1 MSEEKRFVGGS
12 QYRLSELFSGSH
24 RAIVIPDLQRD
35 YCWGDSVHTPE
46 HKDLVNGFV
55 SSLIEMFVN
64 LGNEGERRDDFSLG
78 LVYGYEQPFDQ
89 LQLCDGQQRITT
101 LFLLLGMLNRHLG
114 DDSLKKYLISNYEE
128 EDDREPYL
136 RYSIRESSLY
146 FMSDLVC
153 RFFICGGRA
162 NWPVAVSDIRNE
174 AWYFN
179 DYERDPSIRSMLR
192 ALDIIESQIGMH
204 SDVDWN
210 AFAEFLLNRLTFM
223 YYDMGSRENGE
234 ETFVVIN
241 TTGEPLSVAQNLKP
255 RVSGARINEAEENLI
270 ARWEEIETWFW
281 QKRCNDNDTADAGMG
296 EFLRWVTLLHY
307 IDKRDDEMVSLILES
322 GTYSFPVNEIG
333 FKKVYSAFGAVRNI
347 YEKYK
352 GCDDSLADPDHL
364 SPSRTK
370 WCLEL
375 NELYKFLPV
384 VRYVERFEEAT
395 SLDVCRVFRYF
406 QNVAGYLSKD
416 ITVKNRSVSQA
427 VRLVTEMAGKDILS
441 FLGCEDA
448 SKHILPDEERRKLE
462 ILAEASAE
470 RENLEKIF
478 WQVQGFRLFLGE
490 ITPILDWSMRD
501 GSFDPELFGLYVAK
515 VVDCIE
521 ADGKARDLVR
531 RALLSYELDGY
542 PVRNGKNLSF
552 CGEDWQWKR
561 ITSENSCRIKSF
573 LDELIAGVDVQSI
586 IGRCASGS
594 KWYGV
599 AADAAVLNYC
609 EEKNIQ
615 EDMSEGII
623 LIKKKR
629 ATTWFPMRLLDDT
642 RERFGAEEILYFN
655 SRSIGFKRT
664 IDGRVMYFQR
674 WLDPGEGEVDLYLMR
689 SADPESYVEGEDVQ
703 GENDL
708 AKYVCMEIADE
719 MDSGE
724 ISGGIRLMAHKG
736 SDAADIRE

>member
-1 MSEEKRFVGGS
+1 MHEAS
-12 QYRLSELFSGSH
+12 
-24 RAIVIPDLQRD
+24 
-35 YCWGDSVHTPE
+35 
-46 HKDLVNGFV
+46 
-55 SSLIEMFVN
+55 
-64 LGNEGERRDDFSLG
+64 DFSLG
-78 LVYGYEQPFDQ
+78 LVYGYEQPYDQ

-114 DDSLKKYLISNYEE
+114 DDSLKRYLISNYEE

-153 RFFICGGRA
+153 RFFICGGRS
-162 NWPVAVSDIRNE
+162 NWPVAISDIRNE

-192 ALDIIESQIGMH
+192 ALDIIECQIGMH
-204 SDVDWN
+204 PDVDWN

-281 QKRCNDNDTADAGMG
+281 QKRCNDNDTADAGLG
-296 EFLRWVTLLHY
+296 EFLRWVTLFHY
-307 IDKRDDEMVSLILES
+307 IDKRDDEAVSSILES

-333 FKKVYSAFGAVRNI
+333 FTRVYSAFGAVRNI

-352 GCDDSLADPDHL
+352 GCDDSLADPNHL

-370 WCLEL
+370 RCLEL

-441 FLGCEDA
+441 FLDCEYA

-462 ILAEASAE
+462 ILAGASGK
-470 RENLEKIF
+470 REILEKKF

-490 ITPILDWSMRD
+490 ITPILDWSMRN
-501 GSFDPELFGLYVAK
+501 GSFDPELFGSYVAK

-521 ADGKARDLVR
+521 SDREARDLVR
-531 RALLSYELDGY
+531 RALLSFELDGY

-561 ITSENSCRIKSF
+561 ITSKNSCRIKAF

-586 IGRCASGS
+586 IGRCARGC

-623 LIKKKR
+623 LIRKKY

-642 RERFGAEEILYFN
+642 RERFGAERIQYFDN
-655 SRSIGFKRT
+655 HSIGFTRT
-664 IDGRVMYFQR
+664 IDGRVMHFQR
-674 WLDPGEGEVDLYLMR
+674 WLEPSDGEVDLYLMS
-689 SADPESYVEGEDVQ
+689 SADPKSYVEGEDAQ
-703 GENDL
+703 GEHGL
-708 AKYVCMEIADE
+708 ARFVCLAVADE
-719 MDSGE
+719 MGPRE
-724 ISGGIRLMAHKG
+724 ISEGMRLMARKG
-736 SDAADIRE
+736 SDVAATP